1 MNKSLKMGAL
11 GLVLIGLAGCDMV
24 EKSAQQLA
32 EQAEQT
38 LKDAARETLDG
49 TVDAFNK
56 QVDELQQST
65 NEWLPPAKTEEEPQP
80 EQPEQSEQPEVDS
93 AAPLTDQSVE
103 T

>member
-1 MNKSLKMGAL
+1 MSKSLKMGAL

-49 TVDAFNK
+49 TGDAFNK

-80 EQPEQSEQPEVDS
+80 APEQPEVDP